1 MAGRQTFSFEC
12 QRIVSKQV
20 EIIVMTLV
28 NLSFYH
34 VRYNSGSKH
43 LLNYLLFGF
52 CELLTSEIR

>member
-1 MAGRQTFSFEC
+1 MAGRQTFSIEC

-20 EIIVMTLV
+20 EIIVITLV
-28 NLSFYH
+28 ILSFYC